1 MPAIITNKF
10 RIHNSEQF
18 KESFSEAAGN
28 IYYLG
33 IGEQYHLI
41 LLQEEMVEQTIKVQM
56 FYQLHQQII

>member
-28 IYYLG
+28 
-33 IGEQYHLI
+33 
-41 LLQEEMVEQTIKVQM
+41 T
-56 FYQLHQQII
+56 FYQGSGRAMAVKAAS